1 MDYYEYTMQRRI
13 NRRAIMGG
21 LRFLNAI
28 REPQVALNRLL
39 WHGYSAPAQT
49 LKTPCI
55 SLQNIYNNQHC
66 TRGLIG

>member
-21 LRFLNAI
+21 LRFFK
-28 REPQVALNRLL
+28 RDTRTTSSPEPIVMARIQ
-39 WHGYSAPAQT
+39 HPAQP

-55 SLQNIYNNQHC
+55 SLQNIYNNQNC